1 MSEWRQRV
9 LDRLDTMR
17 GKLHV
22 SVGTEKLARMYEIA
36 ESRGAQNET
45 EEKQEE
51 NVVKCV
57 KLLSASS
64 SYVQAVK
71 TSEVPYHYQIVVPG
85 ATGTAHAN
93 PQQLYEVSIWERC
106 LLQIFWGAGV
116 NCTRFES
123 CNCRAPLLI
132 DVFPTPEI
140 EAAELY
146 WKAAFD
152 DLENNE
158 DTKMIRLQSRSLK
171 QMFPPSTQYAAVIFD
186 DGKGMARVCNGAACN
201 LHAIAVDVVAGL
213 WRDAK
218 QDPPENLDSLV
229 VNYPDWPT

>member
-1 MSEWRQRV
+1 M

-85 ATGTAHAN
+85 ATGT
-93 PQQLYEVSIWERC
+93 VR
-106 LLQIFWGAGV
+106 
-116 NCTRFES
+116 
-123 CNCRAPLLI
+123 
-132 DVFPTPEI
+132 
-140 EAAELY
+140 
-146 WKAAFD
+146 
-152 DLENNE
+152 
-158 DTKMIRLQSRSLK
+158 
-171 QMFPPSTQYAAVIFD
+171 
-186 DGKGMARVCNGAACN
+186 
-201 LHAIAVDVVAGL
+201 
-213 WRDAK
+213 
-218 QDPPENLDSLV
+218 
-229 VNYPDWPT
+229 